1 MTPVGLTVN
10 DPDVVLT
17 DIGLAVL
24 GGYLGWRLWRAPKRH
39 TAQRAGG
46 LIMLSLAS
54 AAFWG
59 ALFHALFPTGTTTL
73 QGLLAWAPVVISI
86 VVAASTMLRL
96 ALHLL
101 VPQLPSWLVGTIL
114 LGYALSFGV
123 VALLIDESYRS
134 VVYFYVPV
142 LLLLFSGASGCA
154 IRGRSG
160 WSLVAIGLLVS
171 LTAAILQQFRVAI
184 HPSYFDH
191 NAVYHLV
198 QATALILLYRG
209 WRRAPADGYLR
220 A

>member
-1 MTPVGLTVN
+1 
-10 DPDVVLT
+10 
-17 DIGLAVL
+17 
-24 GGYLGWRLWRAPKRH
+24 
-39 TAQRAGG
+39 
-46 LIMLSLAS
+46 
-54 AAFWG
+54 
-59 ALFHALFPTGTTTL
+59 
-73 QGLLAWAPVVISI
+73 
-86 VVAASTMLRL
+86 MLRL

-114 LGYALSFGV
+114 LGYALSFAV
-123 VALLIDESYRS
+123 VALLIDDSYRS